1 MEQPVTVVVPAGGE
15 GNTTADFQAGLATAT
30 AVVAAAT
37 AGEAEETAERAA
49 QLADDARDQASRAAV
64 DVVVLAATVAELEE
78 RMTEMAH
85 VVAAIDNAA
94 HDHPGDGAPVVDE
107 DPQLPPIV
115 DQAVEVPDK
124 VEGDPDKPPPA
135 KRARTRSTGFGS
147 NWWFGDRR

>member
-37 AGEAEETAERAA
+37 TGEAEETAERAE
-49 QLADDARDQASRAAV
+49 QVADDAQAQASRAAV
-64 DVVVLAATVAELEE
+64 DVVVLAATVAELGE
-78 RMTEMAH
+78 RMDEIAH

-94 HDHPGDGAPVVDE
+94 HDHPGAGPVDE

-115 DQAVEVPDK
+115 DQVVEVPDT
-124 VEGDPDKPPPA
+124 VEGDPDKPPT
-135 KRARTRSTGFGS
+135 KRTRTRSTGFGA